1 MPFLNLLAEEAESP
15 AGVLPL
21 VEVVVLEDVGDVLGA
36 AGGGRLG
43 EGVRAHSGA
52 PRMKNWWSDED
63 LLNEGSVILVLT
75 RRVGGSKILKI

>member
-1 MPFLNLLAEEAESP
+1 MSTYLQNLSKSFQGTFLNLLAEEAESP

-52 PRMKNWWSDED
+52 PKMKH
-63 LLNEGSVILVLT
+63 
-75 RRVGGSKILKI
+75 